1 MEAAHV
7 LAMEAGTFGPPP
19 HPVELRTTEPQG
31 PEPQATEPQT
41 SGPRATEAGGCG
53 DSPAFSRTAQ
63 SNTERDAVSALSDRQ
78 RRVLE
83 FERHWWRYAGAKET
97 AIRAEFAISAT
108 RYYQILN
115 ALIDSP
121 AALVTDPMLV
131 KRLRR
136 LRATRRRARA
146 GGTARLDP
154 AEM

>member
-1 MEAAHV
+1 MAVAHV
-7 LAMEAGTFGPPP
+7 LAPESETLGPPP
-19 HPVELRTTEPQG
+19 HPIEVPAAEPRG
-31 PEPQATEPQT
+31 
-41 SGPRATEAGGCG
+41 SV
-53 DSPAFSRTAQ
+53 DSPVSAHAAQ
-63 SNTERDAVSALSDRQ
+63 TDTKRDTVDALSDRQ
-78 RRVLE
+78 RQILE

-97 AIRAEFAISAT
+97 AIRAEFTISAT

-121 AALVTDPMLV
+121 AALVADPMLV

>member
-1 MEAAHV
+1 MAVAHV
-7 LAMEAGTFGPPP
+7 LAPESETFGPPP
-19 HPVELRTTEPQG
+19 HPIEIPAAE
-31 PEPQATEPQT
+31 
-41 SGPRATEAGGCG
+41 PRAAEPRAAVPHAGETQGSV
-53 DSPAFSRTAQ
+53 DSP
-63 SNTERDAVSALSDRQ
+63 VSARAAHADTKSDTTDALSNRQ
-78 RRVLE
+78 RQILE

-121 AALVTDPMLV
+121 AALVADPMLV

-136 LRATRRRARA
+136 LRTTRRRARA
-146 GGTARLDP
+146 GDTARLDP